1 MIIIGYE
8 DGKWIVKL
16 AGLSNTAIFKTPG
29 DLRIVPDHWLQTTR
43 SGQFDQIGMLQHFQ
57 APRLSEAVPKFDENF
72 LSRANPPSTTVCTGF
87 WGEEVYKFM
96 YKCSQYQLSTQRKL
110 KTLWH
115 FTSQHAQCCVVFS
128 DGTKATQE
136 MTYHGEYGS
145 WWPALYVV
153 ADVNSPGKVVV
164 YCQAQALC
172 TGRAWLTDASRV
184 VRLREATQATTSA
197 TIVPLVIVVT
207 LGVQISEISDSDS
220 DDYEWV

>member
-1 MIIIGYE
+1 
-8 DGKWIVKL
+8 
-16 AGLSNTAIFKTPG
+16 
-29 DLRIVPDHWLQTTR
+29 
-43 SGQFDQIGMLQHFQ
+43 MLQYFQ

-96 YKCSQYQLSTQRKL
+96 YKRLQWQLSEQRKL

-115 FTSQHAQCCVVFS
+115 FTTQRAQCCVVFG
-128 DGTKATQE
+128 DGTKAQQE
-136 MTYHGEYGS
+136 MPYRHGEYGS

-153 ADVNSPGKVVV
+153 ADVNSPTMLVF

-197 TIVPLVIVVT
+197 TSAPPITVIVET
-207 LGVQISEISDSDS
+207 PGVDISEISDSDS
-220 DDYEWV
+220 DSDSAYEWV